1 MKKSH
6 NQRLVLE
13 CIGLAIEILRFA
25 NKLIE
30 LLNVTINYSHIY
42 ESKMGFKI

>member
-1 MKKSH
+1 MNKH

-13 CIGLAIEILRFA
+13 CVVLATEIVRLA
-25 NKLIE
+25 NELIT
-30 LLNVTINYSHIY
+30 LLNMAINYHHHY